1 MSKEK
6 VTLNKQQ
13 FETLKSTLVH
23 NASIYRQEILNR
35 LLNTGRD
42 IDSECGYPADIQTEE
57 YFSMYKRHGIAAR
70 VVDVWADDCWTQ
82 MPMVYEKEEAA
93 LSPFEI
99 AWRSLQT
106 QKNLLP
112 YLSRIDKISG
122 IGEFGV
128 LLMGFD
134 DKKQLDKPLENL
146 NPITGEIISTT
157 PKKQLKL
164 TFLKPLAQDCVTV
177 SSKVTDAS
185 SPRYGLP
192 EFYSIQFSDVANNVT
207 SISKIHWSRVIHVAD
222 NREESDIIGV
232 PRMKN
237 VYNWLLDIK
246 KVLGGSG
253 EMFWKGGFPGY
264 SFEVAPTKD
273 GIQPEID
280 SDSVADQVEDYSQG
294 LQRYL
299 ILEGLTAKSLSPQV
313 ADPNSHVETI
323 VKAIAMAKGVPFR
336 IFLGTEEGKLA
347 GSQDKALWN
356 ARIRKRQE
364 SYLSPFVIRPMVDRF
379 IAVGVLP
386 YVEEYYVKWPDMST
400 PSDRDKADT
409 ANIRTEAL
417 AKYVQGEVE
426 TLVPPQEYMKIFLEM
441 DEGQIIAIKEAAEK
455 YEEVLEEKIEDEMA
469 RETRMQADI
478 AKSQQIAKGAKE
490 SAKAKKP
497 EGSL

>member
-1 MSKEK
+1 MENKRP
-6 VTLNKQQ
+6 TLNEMQ
-13 FETLKSTLVH
+13 FNALKTSLLN

-35 LLNTGRD
+35 LMNTGRD
-42 IDSECGYPADIQTEE
+42 IDSECGYPADVTTGE
-57 YFSMYKRHGIAAR
+57 YFAMYGRHGIAAR
-70 VVDVWADDCWTQ
+70 VVDVWAEDCWTQ
-82 MPMVYEKEEAA
+82 MPIVYEKEEASI
-93 LSPFEI
+93 SPFEK
-99 AWRSLQT
+99 AWRSLQLK
-106 QKNLLP
+106 KNLLP

-134 DKKQLDKPLENL
+134 DKKKLDAPLENI
-146 NPITGEIISTT
+146 NPSTGEIVSPT
-157 PKKQLKL
+157 PKKKLNL
-164 TFLKPLAQDCVTV
+164 TFLKPLAQNCVTV
-177 SSKVTDAS
+177 SDKEMEPS

-192 EFYSIQFSDVANNVT
+192 KYYSIQFSDVANNVT

-222 NREESDIIGV
+222 NREESDIIGI

-237 VYNWLLDIK
+237 VYNWLLDLK

-280 SDSVADQVEDYSQG
+280 AVSVADQVEDYSQG

-313 ADPNSHVETI
+313 ADPHSHVETL

-356 ARIRKRQE
+356 ARTRKRQE
-364 SYLSPFVIRPMVDRF
+364 SYLTPFVIRPLVDRF
-379 IAVGVLP
+379 MAVGALP
-386 YVEEYYVKWPDMST
+386 FVEEYHVKWPDLST

-417 AKYVQGEVE
+417 AKYVQGDVE
-426 TLVPPQEYMKIFLEM
+426 TLVPPKEYMKVFLEM
-441 DEGQIIAIKEAAEK
+441 DEPQIMAIEK
-455 YEEVLEEKIEDEMA
+455 ASLDYQDVLEEKMEDEMA
-469 RETRMQADI
+469 RETRMAADI

-490 SAKAKKP
+490 SSKAKKP